1 MQRAR
6 YSGRQRETDREG
18 YIDRAADRERQNGDR
33 VGRRER
39 DIEGDRE
46 RGRDRAAE
54 IGRQREGGIDLYGEA

>member
-46 RGRDRAAE
+46 REVE
-54 IGRQREGGIDLYGEA
+54 IEQQR